1 MGEGELCQRVRDKA
15 GEQRLGNGQANPIS
29 NLRTSSA
36 KLVTKGVGLSDGFL
50 GEVEKQLART
60 CER

>member
-1 MGEGELCQRVRDKA
+1 
-15 GEQRLGNGQANPIS
+15 
-29 NLRTSSA
+29 
-36 KLVTKGVGLSDGFL
+36 VTKGVGLSDGFL